1 MDLVTLGWSP
11 YWQDLFQPHEQA
23 GLTPARVVTEDKHY
37 YTVVSDQGPHLGQ
50 IVGRLLHLRA
60 DNAQLPKV
68 GDWVAIRRP
77 AQTDRV
83 SIEAVLPRRSTL
95 DRKIAGRAGSGQVL
109 AANVD
114 VALIVQALDE
124 TLNLRRIERFLVMVH
139 EGGSRPVVLLNKTDL
154 CDDIEARVAE
164 VQAIAGEH
172 LVLAVSARTGRALPR
187 IRELLLPGTTS
198 VVLGTSGVGKS
209 TLINRI
215 YGERIQPT
223 LPVRESDSK
232 GRHTTST
239 RELILLP
246 QGGLI
251 IDTPGLREFHLWLAD
266 VGLDDTFPDLAE
278 IASRCRF
285 RDCRHHSEGGCAVQ
299 QAVLDGT
306 VPKAR
311 LDSYHKLQSELD
323 AVAERR
329 QQHVWAVNRRKVRGG
344 TKAYLQNHLPED
356 DEE

>member
-1 MDLVTLGWSP
+1 MDLTTLGWNQH
-11 YWQDLFQPHEQA
+11 WQDLFTDHAAA
-23 GLTPARVVTEDKHY
+23 GFAPARVVTEDKHY
-37 YTVVSDQGPHLGQ
+37 YTVVSDQGPHLAQ

-77 AQTDRV
+77 EKTDRV
-83 SIEAVLPRRSTL
+83 SIEAVLPRKSTL

-109 AANVD
+109 AANID
-114 VALIVQALDE
+114 VALVVQALDE

-139 EGGSRPVVLLNKTDL
+139 EGGSRPVVVLNKTDL
-154 CDDIEARVAE
+154 CDDIEARLAE
-164 VQAIAGEH
+164 VQAVAGHH

-187 IRELLLPGTTS
+187 LRELLVPGTTA

-215 YGERIQPT
+215 YGERVQPT
-223 LPVRESDSK
+223 IPVREWDSK
-232 GRHTTST
+232 GRHTTT
-239 RELILLP
+239 ARELILLP
-246 QGGLI
+246 AGGLI

-266 VGLDDTFPDLAE
+266 GGLDDAFPDIAE
-278 IASRCRF
+278 IATRCRF

-299 QAVLDGT
+299 QAVTDGSL
-306 VPKAR
+306 PKAR
-311 LDSYHKLQSELD
+311 IESYQKLQTELD
-323 AVAERR
+323 GVAERR
-329 QQHVWAVNRRKVRGG
+329 QQHTWAVNRRKVRGG
-344 TKAYLQNHLPED
+344 TKAYLLDTTRD

>member
-1 MDLVTLGWSP
+1 MDLTTLGWNQH
-11 YWQDLFQPHEQA
+11 WQDLFTDHAAA
-23 GLTPARVVTEDKHY
+23 GFAPARVVTEDKHY
-37 YTVVSDQGPHLGQ
+37 YTVVSDQGPHLAQ

-77 AQTDRV
+77 EKTDRV
-83 SIEAVLPRRSTL
+83 SIEAVLPRKSTL

-109 AANVD
+109 AANID
-114 VALIVQALDE
+114 VALVVQALDE

-139 EGGSRPVVLLNKTDL
+139 EGGSRPVVILNKTDL
-154 CDDIEARVAE
+154 CDDIEARLAE
-164 VQAIAGEH
+164 VQAVAGHH

-187 IRELLLPGTTS
+187 LRELLVPGTTA

-215 YGERIQPT
+215 YGERVQPT
-223 LPVRESDSK
+223 IPVREWDSK
-232 GRHTTST
+232 GRHTTT
-239 RELILLP
+239 ARELILLP
-246 QGGLI
+246 AGGLI

-266 VGLDDTFPDLAE
+266 GGLDDAFPDIAE
-278 IASRCRF
+278 IATRCRF

-299 QAVLDGT
+299 QAVTDGSL
-306 VPKAR
+306 PKAR
-311 LDSYHKLQSELD
+311 IESYQKLQTELD
-323 AVAERR
+323 GVAERR
-329 QQHVWAVNRRKVRGG
+329 QQHTWAVNRRKVRGG
-344 TKAYLQNHLPED
+344 TKAYLLDTTRD